1 MMTQHI
7 SKSDENEVLVT
18 ESFNRSGESDARK
31 VIENESENE
40 QESYFYLPPALT
52 TPVAQEHEELQPSK
66 YQISNLISAS
76 KVSAFQKF
84 VKQTICEEDEED
96 SVFSISENI
105 KMMLLGTATDDN
117 ASTTAK
123 GSSSQKETP
132 LIKAKVS
139 SAKRS

>member
-1 MMTQHI
+1 MMTQQI

-18 ESFNRSGESDARK
+18 ESFDRSGESDARK

-52 TPVAQEHEELQPSK
+52 TPVAQEHVELQPSK

-96 SVFSISENI
+96 YYDDDDDDDAEYIPDNDQEIHDVTNVQKISPEEE
-105 KMMLLGTATDDN
+105 M
-117 ASTTAK
+117 
-123 GSSSQKETP
+123 QKPLETN
-132 LIKAKVS
+132 S
-139 SAKRS
+139 Y